1 MQTVPANATRYG
13 LSQVVNHLL
22 EGDEYI
28 PFEFLVED
36 ELLRASLG
44 EHVAARNTSTEATLE
59 VEYFPALLPPEPKDE
74 NEQEDWISCIS
85 ILKDDAN
92 ADVNLISTA
101 GYDGLVKVWN
111 EGTELSSFEAS
122 TCPIKSSVASRGQ
135 LLVTGNEGTAI
146 VWELSPDHLMSGQS
160 AEDPALLASLGGHES
175 GVEASSV
182 RPDGERCATAGWD
195 TTILLH
201 KMGKSLKE
209 YVQDNANDLS
219 NDRKKKKKKG
229 NMSIDEA
236 VASAHKIEALTS
248 LEGHTQCVSDLE
260 WLSQDRLASCSWDHS
275 IKVWDV
281 EMEKAVD
288 SYQHN
293 KVIFCMDA
301 PTSSAS
307 SDLIAF
313 GGAERTVRLWDR
325 RQKEGILAKALRS
338 YQSHTSWISALSWHP
353 KSEHHLLTAS
363 FDGTAKVWDIRSEIP
378 LYSVNGA
385 RRPTDKEDIK
395 LFACAWVNQEG
406 TIFCHG
412 GTACVLSTMK
422 ISKI

>member
-1 MQTVPANATRYG
+1 MQTVPANVTRYG

-22 EGDEYI
+22 ECDEYV
-28 PFEFLVED
+28 PFEFLVEE
-36 ELLRASLG
+36 ELLRVTLG
-44 EHVAARNTSTEATLE
+44 EHIAARNTSTEATLE
-59 VEYFPALLPPEPKDE
+59 VEYFPALLPPEPQDE
-74 NEQEDWISCIS
+74 SEQEDWISCIS
-85 ILKDDAN
+85 ILRKDDDAN
-92 ADVNLISTA
+92 LVTTA

-111 EGTELSSFEAS
+111 EGTELSSFAAS
-122 TCPIKSSVASRGQ
+122 TCPIKSSVAISSSGQ

-146 VWELSPDHLMSGQS
+146 VWELSSDYLSGET
-160 AEDPALLASLGGHES
+160 AEDPALLACLGGHET

-195 TTILLH
+195 TKILLH
-201 KMGKSLKE
+201 KMGKSLKT
-209 YVQDNANDLS
+209 YVQDNSNDLS

-229 NMSIDEA
+229 NMSLDEA
-236 VASAHKIEALTS
+236 VASAHQVEALAS
-248 LEGHTQCVSDLE
+248 LEGHTQCVSDLH
-260 WLSQDRLASCSWDHS
+260 WISQDSVASCSWDHS

-301 PTSSAS
+301 PKSSAS
-307 SDLIAF
+307 NNLIAF

-325 RQKEGILAKALRS
+325 RQREGILAKALRS

-378 LYSVNGA
+378 LYSVQGA

-395 LFACAWVNQEG
+395 LFACAWVDQEG
-406 TIFCHG
+406 TLFCHG

-422 ISKI
+422 ISF